1 MTETEQN
8 VGEANYRIGA
18 VSRLTGIPTD
28 TLRMWERRY
37 NVVEPH
43 RGEGGNRLY
52 TRDDITKLA
61 MIKRLVDAGHA
72 IGTVANLSVEQ
83 LQERMAPL
91 SQEPFPG
98 AGGEQEPCR
107 LAILGEV
114 IPTRIADQPAEVEG
128 LEVVGV
134 YRDLGRFESE
144 VSGLRPDAIVLEYPT
159 VHRDTVPEV
168 RRLLRR
174 SGAARALVVYG
185 FGAREA
191 VEQLE
196 TERTATLRAPAG
208 LPEVRRFCLG
218 ARSTVAASADE
229 MMAPDESLSQ
239 PIPVRRY
246 SNEDLARV
254 ASVSTSIK
262 CECPHH
268 LADLLMG
275 LVAFESYSAE
285 CENRSPDDA
294 ALHAYLHATTAQ
306 ARSQLEEALNRV
318 VEAEGIDLSG

>member
-1 MTETEQN
+1 MTDTDQQA
-8 VGEANYRIGA
+8 GEANYRIGA

-37 NVVEPH
+37 DVVEPH
-43 RGEGGNRLY
+43 RAEGGNRLY
-52 TRDDITKLA
+52 TRDDITRLA

-83 LQERMAPL
+83 LQERLAPL
-91 SQEPFPG
+91 TQETFAG
-98 AGGEQEPCR
+98 AVGEQESCR
-107 LAILGEV
+107 LAVLGAVLPARFAE
-114 IPTRIADQPAEVEG
+114 QPVEAQG
-128 LEVVGV
+128 LDVVGA
-134 YRDLGRFESE
+134 YRELAAFESE
-144 VSGLRPDAIVLEYPT
+144 VAGLRPDAIILEYPT
-159 VHRDTVPEV
+159 LHRDTVAEV

-208 LPEVRRFCLG
+208 LAEVRRFCLG
-218 ARSTVAASADE
+218 AKSPNVAPAE
-229 MMAPDESLSQ
+229 GVPAPDESLSQ
-239 PIPVRRY
+239 PLPTRQY
-246 SNEDLARV
+246 SSEELARV

-268 LADLLMG
+268 LADLIMG

-285 CENRSPDDA
+285 CENRSSDDA
-294 ALHAYLHATTAQ
+294 ALHAYLHATAAQ
-306 ARSQLEEALNRV
+306 ARALLEDALARV
-318 VEAEGIDLSG
+318 VEAEGIEL

>member
-1 MTETEQN
+1 MTDTDQN
-8 VGEANYRIGA
+8 AGEANYRIGA

-37 NVVEPH
+37 NVVEPY

-91 SQEPFPG
+91 SQESFPG
-98 AGGEQEPCR
+98 AAGEQEPCR

-114 IPTRIADQPAEVEG
+114 LPTRIAEQPAEVQG

-134 YRDLGRFESE
+134 YGDLERFESE
-144 VSGLRPDAIVLEYPT
+144 AGGLRPDVIILEYPT
-159 VHRDTVPEV
+159 LHRDTVPEV

-174 SGAARALVVYG
+174 AGAARALVVYG

-218 ARSTVAASADE
+218 ALRTADLATAGDST
-229 MMAPDESLSQ
+229 PDESLSQ
-239 PIPVRRY
+239 PLPARRY

-294 ALHAYLHATTAQ
+294 ALHAYLHGTTAR
-306 ARSQLEEALNRV
+306 ARSMLEDALNRV
-318 VEAEGIDLSG
+318 VEAEGIEL

>member
-1 MTETEQN
+1 MTDTDQQA
-8 VGEANYRIGA
+8 GEANYRIGA

-37 NVVEPH
+37 DVVEPH
-43 RGEGGNRLY
+43 RAEGGNRLY
-52 TRDDITKLA
+52 TRDDITRLA

-91 SQEPFPG
+91 AKETFPG
-98 AGGEQEPCR
+98 AVGDQETCR
-107 LAILGEV
+107 VAVLGEV
-114 IPTRIADQPAEVEG
+114 LPTRLAEQPAEAQG
-128 LEVVGV
+128 LDVVGA
-134 YRDLGRFESE
+134 YRELATFESE
-144 VSGLRPDAIVLEYPT
+144 VAGLRPDAIVLEYPT
-159 VHRDTVPEV
+159 VHRDTVAEV

-191 VEQLE
+191 VDQLE

-208 LPEVRRFCLG
+208 LAEVRRFCLG
-218 ARSTVAASADE
+218 ARGAIAAAERVSE
-229 MMAPDESLSQ
+229 PDESLAQ
-239 PIPVRRY
+239 PLPARQY
-246 SNEDLARV
+246 SNEELARV

-268 LADLLMG
+268 LADLIMG

-285 CENRSPDDA
+285 CENRSADDA

-306 ARSQLEEALNRV
+306 ARALLEDALSRV
-318 VEAEGIDLSG
+318 VEAEGIEV

>member
-1 MTETEQN
+1 MTKTERN
-8 VGEANYRIGA
+8 DGEANYRIGA

-37 NVVEPH
+37 NVAEPY

-91 SQEPFPG
+91 SQEGFPG
-98 AGGEQEPCR
+98 AVGEQEPCR

-114 IPTRIADQPAEVEG
+114 LATRMAEQPSEVQG
-128 LEVVGV
+128 LEIVGA
-134 YRDLGRFESE
+134 YTELQRFESE
-144 VSGLRPDAIVLEYPT
+144 VGGLRPDVIVLEYPT

-208 LPEVRRFCLG
+208 LPELRRFCLG
-218 ARSTVAASADE
+218 AMSTVAVSADGDTTPE
-229 MMAPDESLSQ
+229 DSFSQ
-239 PIPVRRY
+239 PLPARRY
-246 SNEDLARV
+246 SSEELARI

-275 LVAFESYSAE
+275 LVAFENYSAE
-285 CENRSPDDA
+285 CENRSSDDA
-294 ALHAYLHATTAQ
+294 ALHAYLHGMTAR
-306 ARSQLEEALNRV
+306 ARSLLEDALNRV